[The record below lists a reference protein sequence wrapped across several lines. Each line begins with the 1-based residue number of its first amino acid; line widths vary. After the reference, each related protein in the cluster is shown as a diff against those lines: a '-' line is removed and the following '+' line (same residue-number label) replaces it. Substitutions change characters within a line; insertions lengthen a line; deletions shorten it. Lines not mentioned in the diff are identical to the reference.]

1 MKKSKNKILL
11 IFSLIAIISCSGS
24 GGGGGGNTSASTPTA
39 PSTTPGGSNGAG
51 DSNGSNGTGGSNSSP
66 SQPGGTIPGP
76 GAGVPDPSDTRP
88 PRPLPP
94 RPSRPESRPAP
105 PPAPAPSRPA
115 PVPAPPAPPAPTPP
129 RPGTP
134 LRPGGSR
141 PGVPSISTAPRLTT
155 TDWSRLNHRM
165 NNIEYDV
172 TGENAY
178 NGSSYTTRNTHY
190 DVDENKIGFKLG
202 FNSLDVTSPTTM
214 DVRNGGV
221 AIELAYTGSYGYD
234 DIVQEFNRIDEHIRN
249 LNNLTLNMEPGSY
262 LFMIGGQIN
271 LSELSRINNL
281 DMISEIPSNVRP
293 AINGTGYKMFK
304 FNGTIFVIDQNINL
318 DNTNNIYYETQ
329 AKHPNSSFNINSG
342 ITISGT
348 RENQIG
354 IQNEGR
360 SINNGIIDLKGNNS
374 VGAYIQKG
382 RFENDNNAKISV
394 NKNSTGVYITGKE
407 GSGQNYGTITL
418 GESSVG
424 MYINRPFIDESGS
437 IYSDGQIKSTS
448 NNVIGMVA
456 NVRSQVNNRAM
467 YSEPSSYENYSEG
480 SVNGGS
486 IELTGDKSIGM
497 FATGDGKYKV
507 INGNYGSGTI
517 EIGMSFERNNP
528 SIGMYSTNPNAAL
541 INNGGIR
548 IGKNSVG
555 MAGVGTLVN
564 ETSGVIQIVSEGG
577 IGMYLGDNAKG
588 INKGLITT
596 IGSAPRDVIGVY
608 VGNGAEFSNEGT
620 IRINSEGGAAI
631 VVNGGTIRNY
641 GTIEVSGGAVRERN
655 DNTRTINVLSN
666 RTRAAG
672 SDLGVYVDTQGRT
685 RPIEG
690 LSNLR
695 LNSADLLIG
704 PEATEKT
711 NATEV
716 TVDNSVLEPFNNS
729 IRTSGIQNWNVK
741 TGSLVWEAESE
752 ISNNRVEK
760 VTLKKQSYA
769 KFADSEISEGVAKGL
784 DEKYTETSADSKDKQ
799 TFNYLNTL
807 SDRKALA
814 KTYREINGSQY
825 VNIQQRVA
833 QTSDILDGK
842 LLDLQKENA
851 DKSGHHVS
859 TFFNKDKYESR
870 SEEIADTNSSAYG
883 VAYMF
888 NNADAKQGIYAGT
901 AINTYKF
908 KDNGKSKENVTMF
921 KLGAYKT
928 FDLNNIEWTLSG
940 DGFVSQNDIK
950 RRFIIG
956 NDIYENRADYNA
968 YGFAVRNELGKTF
981 RIGKNVTIKPYAALK
996 LGYGRFSKI
1005 REKDGTMAI
1014 EISGNDYYS
1023 IKPMAG
1029 LEFGFAVPV
1038 SSSARFTAILG
1049 LGYEHE
1055 LGKVE
1060 NNVNEARFINGTNSW
1075 KLRSKKEEV
1084 RGNLKTDIK
1093 AGFEAGNFGVYLTGG
1108 HNTKGKNSHVGVNL
1122 GVSF

>member
-1 MKKSKNKILL
+1 MKKSKKKILL

-24 GGGGGGNTSASTPTA
+24 GGGGGGGSTSASTPTA

-155 TDWSRLNHRM
+155 TDWSRLPDILNRRTY
-165 NNIEYDV
+165 EV
-172 TGENAY
+172 TGEGN
-178 NGSSYTTRNTHY
+178 NQERTRSTHY
-190 DVDENKIGFKLG
+190 DVEENKIGFEMDSYTGLE
-202 FNSLDVTSPTTM
+202 VVSPTTM
-214 DVRNGGV
+214 NVKTGGI
-221 AIELAYTGSYGYD
+221 AFKSASYIGNYD
-234 DIVQEFNRIDEHIRN
+234 DIVYALRN
-249 LNNLTLNMEPGSY
+249 NIMGTGNQLRSPNNLTVNMQPNSY
-262 LFMIGGQIN
+262 LFMFDRASIN
-271 LSELSRINNL
+271 LSELQQFNNL
-281 DMISEIPSNVRP
+281 DAASELPAISRP
-293 AINGTGYKMFK
+293 TINGTGYKSI
-304 FNGTIFVIDQNINL
+304 IFSDSYFSIDQNVNL
-318 DNTNNIYYETQ
+318 DSTNDIYYKIFE
-329 AKHPNSSFNINSG
+329 HIRPDINVQSG

-348 RENQIG
+348 RDNQIG
-354 IQNEGR
+354 IHTDKGAV
-360 SINNGIIDLKGNNS
+360 NNGIIDLKGNNS
-374 VGAYIQKG
+374 VGIYADTDSYA
-382 RFENDNNAKISV
+382 NNGFSGKISV
-394 NKNSTGVYITGKE
+394 KKNSTGIYVKDSSAE
-407 GSGQNYGTITL
+407 NSGIIDL
-418 GESSVG
+418 GESSIG
-424 MYINRPFIDESGS
+424 IYLNRSFIDDVR
-437 IYSDGQIKSTS
+437 YSAHSRGQIKSTS
-448 NNVIGMVA
+448 NNTIGMAA
-456 NVRSQVNNRAM
+456 NIRSQVRDSTS
-467 YSEPSSYENYSEG
+467 YVEPTSYENYDSPLG
-480 SVNGGS
+480 NWAP
-486 IELTGDKSIGM
+486 IKLTGDKSIGM
-497 FATGDGKYKV
+497 FATGDGKYKLV
-507 INGNYGSGTI
+507 NNNTI
-517 EIGMSFERNNP
+517 EMGMSFDRNNP
-528 SIGMYSTNPNAAL
+528 SIGMYSNNPNAA
-541 INNGGIR
+541 IVNNVGIR

-564 ETSGVIQIVSEGG
+564 ETNGEIQILSEGG
-577 IGMYLGDNAKG
+577 IGMYLGNNAKG

-596 IGSAPRDVIGVY
+596 FGSAPRDVIGVY

-631 VVNGGTIRNY
+631 VVNGGIIRNY

-729 IRTSGIQNWNVK
+729 IQTSGIRNWNVK

-752 ISNNRVEK
+752 INNNRVEK
-760 VTLKKQSYA
+760 VTLKKQSYT

-842 LLDLQKENA
+842 LSDLQKENA

-940 DGFVSQNDIK
+940 DGFVSQNDLK

>member
-1 MKKSKNKILL
+1 MKKSRKVMLL
-11 IFSLIAIISCSGS
+11 AFSLIAIVSC
-24 GGGGGGNTSASTPTA
+24 GGGGGGGGGGTSASTPTS
-39 PSTTPGGSNGAG
+39 PSTTPGGSNGT
-51 DSNGSNGTGGSNSSP
+51 SNGTGGSNGSP
-66 SQPGGTIPGP
+66 SQPGGTIPSGP

-115 PVPAPPAPPAPTPP
+115 PVPTPPAPPAPTPP

-141 PGVPSISTAPRLTT
+141 PGAPSISTAPRLTT

-172 TGENAY
+172 TGEDTY
-178 NGSSYTTRNTHY
+178 GGSSYVTRNTHY
-190 DVDENKIGFKLG
+190 DVDENKIGFKIG
-202 FNSLDVTSPTTM
+202 YYSLDVTSPTTM
-214 DVRNGGV
+214 NVRNGGV
-221 AIELAYTGSYGYD
+221 AIELTNSTYGYD
-234 DIVQEFNRIDEHIRN
+234 AIVDKFNQIDGHIRN

-262 LFMIGGQIN
+262 LFMIRGDIN
-271 LSELSRINNL
+271 LSELSQINNL
-281 DMISEIPSNVRP
+281 DMISEIPSNLRP

-304 FNGTIFVIDQNINL
+304 FNDTHFIIDQNVNL
-318 DNTNNIYYETQ
+318 DNTNDIYYEIS
-329 AKHPNSSFNINSG
+329 AKHPNSSFRINSG

-354 IQNEGR
+354 IQSEKN
-360 SINNGIIDLKGNNS
+360 SFNSGIIDLKGNNS

-394 NKNSTGVYITGKE
+394 NKNSTGVYITGKD

-424 MYINRPFIDESGS
+424 MYINRPFIDVSGS

-456 NVRSQVNNRAM
+456 NVRSQVNDRAM
-467 YSEPSSYENYSEG
+467 YSEPSSYEDYSEG

-507 INGNYGSGTI
+507 INGQYGRGTI
-517 EIGMSFERNNP
+517 EMGMSFERNNP
-528 SIGMYSTNPNAAL
+528 SIGMYSNNPNVAL

-564 ETSGVIQIVSEGG
+564 ETTGEIQILSEGG

-631 VVNGGTIRNY
+631 VVNGGIIRNY

-655 DNTRTINVLSN
+655 DARVQLQVMSN
-666 RTRAAG
+666 RTARAV

-690 LSNLR
+690 LSNLG
-695 LNSADLLIG
+695 LENADLLIG
-704 PEATEKT
+704 AEATEKT
-711 NATEV
+711 SETEV
-716 TVDNSVLEPFNNS
+716 TIGGDVLEPFNRS
-729 IRTSGIQNWNVK
+729 MRRSGIENWNVK
-741 TGSLVWEAESE
+741 TGSLVWEVNPE
-752 ISNNRVEK
+752 IKNNRVEK

-769 KFADSEISEGVAKGL
+769 KFAEDEFSTAVAGGL
-784 DEKYTETSADSKDKQ
+784 DEKYVHTAAGTKDKQ
-799 TFNYLNTL
+799 VFNYLNTL
-807 SDRKALA
+807 NDRKNLTEA
-814 KTYREINGSQY
+814 YYEMGGNQY
-825 VNIQQRVA
+825 IGVQQRIS
-833 QTSDILDGK
+833 QTDGILDSK
-842 LLDLQKENA
+842 ITELQKDNI
-851 DKSGHHVS
+851 DKSGHHIS
-859 TFFNKDKYESR
+859 TFYSKDRYEAKSK
-870 SEEIADTNSSAYG
+870 EIADTDSSSYG
-883 VAYMF
+883 VSYLY
-888 NNADAKQGIYAGT
+888 NSTELKQGIYAGT
-901 AINTYKF
+901 AVNKF
-908 KDNGKSKENVTMF
+908 KLKDIGKSKENITMM
-921 KLGAYKT
+921 KAGAYKT
-928 FDLNNIEWTLSG
+928 FDLESFEWTLG
-940 DGFVSQNDIK
+940 GEGFISRNEMK
-950 RRFIIG
+950 RRFAIG
-956 NDIYENRADYNA
+956 NELYENKADYNV
-968 YGFAVRNELGKTF
+968 YGLSVKNELGKTLHA
-981 RIGKNVTIKPYAALK
+981 GEMVTVRPYAGVK
-996 LGYGRFSKI
+996 FGYGKFTNIK
-1005 REKDGTMAI
+1005 EKDGTMALEI
-1014 EISGNDYYS
+1014 KGNSYYSVKPVAGLDMDFSVPIISGM
-1023 IKPMAG
+1023 KFRVG
-1029 LEFGFAVPV
+1029 
-1038 SSSARFTAILG
+1038 LG

-1055 LGKVE
+1055 LGKIE
-1060 NNVNEARFINGTNSW
+1060 NKENEAKFVNGTRVW
-1075 KLRSKKEEV
+1075 KLKGTRDEV
-1084 RGNLKTDIK
+1084 RGNFKTDVK

-1108 HNTKGKNSHVGVNL
+1108 HNTKGKNTHVGVNL